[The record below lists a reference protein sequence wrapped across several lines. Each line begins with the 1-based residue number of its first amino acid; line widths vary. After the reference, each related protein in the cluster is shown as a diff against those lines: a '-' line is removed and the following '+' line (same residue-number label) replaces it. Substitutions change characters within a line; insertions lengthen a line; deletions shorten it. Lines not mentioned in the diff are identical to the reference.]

1 MTNKKIIVQVS
12 EGLGNQLFMY
22 AHSLSLSKKLNYDLE
37 IDNISSYKRKKNLLR
52 NHQKYLLDYFSLN
65 LPTVKDDF
73 LVNGK
78 LYNTK
83 KKILLFYDRFKI
95 KKSFYIETKKNINSI
110 KRFNNDDF
118 FNTYTFSN
126 KIYVLGNFENPN
138 YFKQYRKEL
147 ITNLTIKNEYL
158 DFNIPYINEL
168 KDSNSISIHI
178 RRNRFSDQ
186 NKINNKNLINKS
198 LNFTNDTIEYINNGI
213 NYFNK
218 RIDNPKYF
226 IWSNDMNNIH
236 EFTDRL
242 NISNFKLIKN
252 NDVINDFY
260 LFKFSKHFIV
270 GPSSFHWWGAWLN
283 NNKNKIC
290 VRPSKINPSN
300 NSGFWPEDWISI

>member
-52 NHQKYLLDYFSLN
+52 NHQKYFLDHFSLN

-73 LVNGK
+73 LINGK
-78 LYNTK
+78 LYNIK